1 MDIEIDK
8 STERRTFAPK
18 SECNKLDTF
27 ANIAASLI
35 RIETKV
41 DDLSDEMKTMVKL
54 EQQVLAQNK
63 DIERMTKQLDDLR
76 DQNRIL
82 SDRLLELRSNF
93 ENQKAISTKSISNYE
108 RICWGVATII
118 SVILGKYFF
127 GIG

>member
-82 SDRLLELRSNF
+82 SDRMLALRSNF
-93 ENQKAISTKSISNYE
+93 ESHSKSISTFE
-108 RICWGVATII
+108 RIIWAGVTVVGII
-118 SVILGKYFF
+118 GGKYFF

>member
-1 MDIEIDK
+1 MDIDK
-8 STERRTFAPK
+8 STDTTRGERRIFAPK
-18 SECNKLDTF
+18 TECNKLDTF
-27 ANIAASLI
+27 ANIAASLV

-41 DDLSDEMKTMVKL
+41 DDLSEEMKTMVKL

-82 SDRLLELRSNF
+82 SDRMLELRSNF
-93 ENQKAISTKSISNYE
+93 ESQSKSISSFE
-108 RICWGVATII
+108 RLVWAGATVVA
-118 SVILGKYFF
+118 VIAGKYFF